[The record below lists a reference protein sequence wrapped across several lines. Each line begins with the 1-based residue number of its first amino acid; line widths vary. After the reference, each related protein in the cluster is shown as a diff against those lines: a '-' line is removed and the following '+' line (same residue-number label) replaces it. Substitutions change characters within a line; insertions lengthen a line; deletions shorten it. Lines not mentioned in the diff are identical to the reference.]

1 MRKRTVL
8 RPRDGHSGIARL
20 ARTVAFSGDGSQLF
34 EFALVLPFLLVLV
47 MGILDFGQVYNLKQ
61 KLNNAAREAVRF
73 AANENSGPNNLS
85 VSGVSDTSAI
95 RDVVAN
101 YLTNAGVTQCT
112 IAASPTPPFT
122 GFVYTFS
129 SGSTG
134 CGSFSLVISRAY
146 PITVGTATAI
156 GTRVSL
162 TYPYTWSFGS
172 IMGLLL
178 PGSTL
183 SLPASISTDAVMQ
196 NIN

>member
-1 MRKRTVL
+1 MRRRTVL
-8 RPRDGHSGIARL
+8 RAQGGHPGIAGL
-20 ARTVAFSGDGSQLF
+20 ARTIAFGRDGSQLF

-47 MGILDFGQVYNLKQ
+47 VGILDFGQVYNLKQ

-73 AANENSGPNNLS
+73 AANENSGGNNLS
-85 VSGVSDTSAI
+85 ANGARDTSAI

-112 IAASPTPPFT
+112 IAASPSVS
-122 GFVYTFS
+122 GFVYTFNS
-129 SGSTG
+129 SSTG
-134 CGSFSLVISRAY
+134 CGNFSLVINRAY
-146 PITVGTATAI
+146 PITVGTTTAI
-156 GTRVSL
+156 GTRVTL
-162 TYPYTWSFGS
+162 GYPYTWSFGS

-178 PGSTL
+178 PSSTL

>member
-8 RPRDGHSGIARL
+8 RAPRDYSGIAKLVRSVVHG
-20 ARTVAFSGDGSQLF
+20 RDGSQLF
-34 EFALVLPFLLVLV
+34 EFALVLPVLLVFV
-47 MGILDFGQVYNLKQ
+47 IGILDFGQVYNLKQ
-61 KLNNAAREAVRF
+61 KLNNAAREAARF
-73 AANENSGPNNLS
+73 AANENSGANNLAAN
-85 VSGVSDTSAI
+85 GASDTSAI

-112 IAASPTPPFT
+112 IAASPSVS
-122 GFVYTFS
+122 GFVYTFNS
-129 SGSTG
+129 SSTG
-134 CGSFSLVISRAY
+134 CGTLSLVINRAY
-146 PITVGTATAI
+146 PITVGTTTAI
-156 GTRVSL
+156 GTRVTLS
-162 TYPYTWSFGS
+162 YPYTWSFGS